1 MSSTPSTLQ
10 KRARDVEDEAEEDMV
25 AAMIAYADYTERCK
39 FVCETVQRQCEEAL
53 NLYLK
58 QRGGETNVMVFEIPT
73 SGFRPELICE
83 KSFIQDFRFS
93 HAQMDRVVLGL
104 LSVGFPKIVRTPARD
119 ACPLHEALCML
130 CMKYAWPTRL
140 GSMVKVF
147 GASVS
152 KLSRVVS
159 AMRRLLHKA
168 FVSALNHPGDLSLRE
183 LLRFSAAIEA
193 KSGIGGRFIFG
204 FVDGTVRPMPKPSH
218 LQGAVYTG
226 KDRVHALKYQSVVTP
241 DGMLHQLAGPWP
253 GSRHDM
259 HMLRQ
264 SALLPYINNLPRD
277 RDGNQFCI
285 YADCGYA
292 ERPGIVAPYFDG
304 AVNAVHEAWNQAMA
318 SSRIAVEWGFGD
330 IVLSWSHLDLVR
342 QQQLLS
348 NRKIGQVYLVAGLMT
363 NFLNCFKPNRGSQ
376 YFNVEPPTFEVY
388 LQKLMRHSAFY
399 QACAGAVQ
407 GEAIEAI
414 DA

>member
-1 MSSTPSTLQ
+1 M
-10 KRARDVEDEAEEDMV
+10 ENM
-25 AAMIAYADYTERCK
+25 
-39 FVCETVQRQCEEAL
+39 
-53 NLYLK
+53 
-58 QRGGETNVMVFEIPT
+58 MVFEIST
-73 SGFRPELICE
+73 VGFRPELICE
-83 KSFIQDFRFS
+83 KSFLQDFRFS
-93 HAQMDRVVLGL
+93 HAQMDRVVIGL
-104 LSVGFPKIVRTPARD
+104 LSVGFPKVVKTPARD
-119 ACPLHEALCML
+119 SCPLYEAMCML

-152 KLSRVVS
+152 KMSRVVS

-168 FVSALNHPGDLSLRE
+168 FVPALNHPGDLSLCDLE
-183 LLRFSAAIEA
+183 RFSAAIEA

-218 LQGAVYTG
+218 LQSAVYNG
-226 KDRVHALKYQSVVTP
+226 KDRRHALKYQSVVTP

-253 GSRHDM
+253 GARHDM
-259 HMLRQ
+259 HMLRN
-264 SALLPYINNLPRD
+264 SALLPYVNGLPRAA
-277 RDGNQFCI
+277 DGTQYSV

-292 ERPGIVAPYFDG
+292 ERDGIVTPYFDG
-304 AVNAVHEAWNQAMA
+304 AVNVVHEAWNQAMA

-330 IVLSWSHLDLVR
+330 IVLAWSHLDMTR
-342 QQQLLS
+342 SHQLLS

-388 LQKLMRHSAFY
+388 LQRLMRHAAFY
-399 QACAGAVQ
+399 QAVAGVAQ
-407 GEAIEAI
+407 GEPNV
-414 DA
+414 

>member
-1 MSSTPSTLQ
+1 MA
-10 KRARDVEDEAEEDMV
+10 KRSRYGVDSDEEDMV

-39 FVCETVQRQCEEAL
+39 LVCESVQRQVEEAL
-53 NLYLK
+53 NYYVKL
-58 QRGGETNVMVFEIPT
+58 RGGLSNVMVFEIPV
-73 SGFRPELICE
+73 GKEFRPELICE

-104 LSVGFPKIVRTPARD
+104 LSVGFPKVVKTRARD
-119 ACPLHEALCML
+119 SCPLHEAMCML

-147 GASVS
+147 GCSVS
-152 KLSRVVS
+152 KMSRVVS
-159 AMRRLLHKA
+159 AMRRLLYNA
-168 FVSALNHPGDLSLRE
+168 FVHALNHPGDLTLRE
-183 LLRFSAAIEA
+183 LQRFSAAIEA

-204 FVDGTVRPMPKPSH
+204 FVDGTVRSIPKPSH
-218 LQGAVYTG
+218 LQSAVYNG

-241 DGMLHQLAGPWP
+241 DGMLHQLAGPWA
-253 GSRHDM
+253 GARHDM

-264 SALLPYINNLPRD
+264 SALLPYVNALPRTA
-277 RDGNQFCI
+277 DGTQFSI
-285 YADCGYA
+285 YADCGYS
-292 ERPGIVAPYFDG
+292 ERDGIVTPYFDG

-330 IVLSWSHLDLVR
+330 IVLAWSHLDMVR

-363 NFLNCFKPNRGSQ
+363 NFLNCFKSNRGSQ

-388 LQKLMRHSAFY
+388 LQRLMRHAAFY
-399 QACAGAVQ
+399 QAVAGVAQ
-407 GEAIEAI
+407 GEPNV
-414 DA
+414 

>member
-1 MSSTPSTLQ
+1 MSITPSISQ
-10 KRARDVEDEAEEDMV
+10 KRARVVEDEDDEEMV
-25 AAMIAYADYTERCK
+25 AAMIAYADYAQRCK
-39 FVCETVQRQCEEAL
+39 FVCETVQRQCEDAL
-53 NLYLK
+53 NCYVM
-58 QRGGETNVMVFEIPT
+58 QRGGMENMMVFEIST
-73 SGFRPELICE
+73 VGFRPELICE
-83 KSFIQDFRFS
+83 KSFLQDFRFS
-93 HAQMDRVVLGL
+93 HAQMDRVVIGL
-104 LSVGFPKIVRTPARD
+104 LSVGFPKVVKTPARD
-119 ACPLHEALCML
+119 SCPLYEAMCML

-152 KLSRVVS
+152 KMSRVVS

-168 FVSALNHPGDLSLRE
+168 FVPALNHPGDLSLCD
-183 LLRFSAAIEA
+183 LQRFSAAIEA

-218 LQGAVYTG
+218 LQSAVYNG
-226 KDRVHALKYQSVVTP
+226 KDRRHALKYQSVVTP

-253 GSRHDM
+253 GARHDM
-259 HMLRQ
+259 HMLRN
-264 SALLPYINNLPRD
+264 SALLPYVNGLPRAA
-277 RDGNQFCI
+277 DGTQYSV

-292 ERPGIVAPYFDG
+292 ERDGIVTPYFDG
-304 AVNAVHEAWNQAMA
+304 AVNVVHEAWNQAMA

-330 IVLSWSHLDLVR
+330 IVLAWSHLDMTR
-342 QQQLLS
+342 SHQLLS

-388 LQKLMRHSAFY
+388 LHRLQSQAAFY
-399 QACAGAVQ
+399 EAVAALGQ
-407 GEAIEAI
+407 G
-414 DA
+414 DARHA